1 MASIDLT
8 TPQNVTIT
16 YELASLGDRILAQLI
31 DVVIVLG
38 GYYFL
43 LFLFIIG
50 FDAGSDGMLMAM
62 LVFILPLACF
72 LGYHFLFEL
81 LRHGQSWGKQMM
93 GLQVVRLDGEDP
105 QPADF
110 LLRSL
115 FYFTDLLASGGILGA
130 LLISAT
136 PNHQRLGDMTAGTGV
151 IKTKVPI
158 RFGLSDI
165 LRISSLENYEPSY
178 AAVKQFNEAD
188 MLLIK
193 NALVRYERY
202 PNDANRLLIK
212 DLAARLAHQLEV
224 GKTHTDAV
232 TFLQTL
238 IKDYIVLTR

>member
-8 TPQNVTIT
+8 TTQNVTIT
-16 YELASLGDRILAQLI
+16 YELASLGDRVLAQFL
-31 DVVIVLG
+31 DLGIVFIS
-38 GYYFL
+38 YYL
-43 LFLFIIG
+43 LLLMFVAG
-50 FDAGSDGMLMAM
+50 FNTDLDGMLLTM
-62 LVFILPLACF
+62 LGFILPYTLFLA
-72 LGYHFLFEL
+72 YHFLFEL
-81 LRHGQSWGKQMM
+81 LGHGQSLGKRMI

-115 FYFTDLLASGGILGA
+115 FHFTDLLASGGILGA

-151 IKTKVPI
+151 IKIKVPV

-165 LRISSLENYEPSY
+165 LRISSLENYEPHY
-178 AAVKQFNEAD
+178 PTVKQLNEAD

-193 NALVRYERY
+193 NALVRHERY
-202 PNDANRLLIK
+202 PNDANRALIQ
-212 DLAARLAHQLEV
+212 DLAKRLTHQLEV
-224 GKTHTDAV
+224 GKVDTNAV
-232 TFLQTL
+232 TFLNTL